1 MPDTGWIAP
10 GTVTGTS
17 WSASDAGTLL
27 NAVTSDDNIWAQSAG
42 TNVNYLICS
51 GFGITLPAGAVIEG
65 HEVRIRAAVLG
76 AYVGTALIGVR
87 LSKDAANPEGNER
100 TATIDAYPPDVE
112 NTLGSPTDM
121 WAGGWIDTE
130 VEAGT
135 FALLIRLGTGSASVT
150 NYQVE
155 DVDVKVYYSLS
166 AAGGGVTGGLGQMTY
181 DPGIG
186 VTPLRGAISKER

>member
-1 MPDTGWIAP
+1 MPDPGWVSP

-27 NAVTSDDNIWAQSAG
+27 NAVTSDDNVWAQSAG

-51 GFGITLPAGAVIEG
+51 GFGITLPAGAIIEG
-65 HEVRIRAAVLG
+65 HEVRIRASVVG

-100 TATIDAYPPDVE
+100 TGTITGYPPDVDVV
-112 NTLGSPTDM
+112 LGSPTDL

-150 NYQVE
+150 DYQVDE
-155 DVDVKVYYSLS
+155 VDVKVYYSEPT
-166 AAGGGVTGGLGQMTY
+166 ADVTTRAHAGQMLYIPDIAVANATGMTHK
-181 DPGIG
+181 DG
-186 VTPLRGAISKER
+186 

>member
-17 WSASDAGTLL
+17 WTYTGGVSLL
-27 NAVTSDDNIWAQSAG
+27 DAVTSDDEKWAQSAG
-42 TNVNYLICS
+42 SNTNYLICS
-51 GFGITLPAGAVIEG
+51 GFGITLPAGAIIEG

-87 LSKDAANPEGNER
+87 LSKDAANPTGNER
-100 TATIDAYPPDVE
+100 TAVIDSYPPDVE
-112 NTLGSPTDM
+112 NTLGSPTDL

-130 VEAGT
+130 IEDAN
-135 FALLIRLGTGSASVT
+135 FALLIRLGTGSASVS

-166 AAGGGVTGGLGQMTY
+166 AAGGSVIGASGQMTY
-181 DPGIG
+181 IPDFAVKHAGG
-186 VTPLRGAISKER
+186 VTHKDS